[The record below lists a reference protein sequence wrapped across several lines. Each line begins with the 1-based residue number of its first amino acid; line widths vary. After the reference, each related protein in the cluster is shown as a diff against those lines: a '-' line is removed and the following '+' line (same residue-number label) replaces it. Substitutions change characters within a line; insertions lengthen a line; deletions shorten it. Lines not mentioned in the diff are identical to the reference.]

1 MPLRRIKDRS
11 EQAKQQLQALN
22 KPAPGI
28 LGAGKGSKKADEPKS
43 LSERR
48 DEKKAQQREQ
58 RIMLKEYGM
67 KKGGLSAGQK
77 KIASKAPPYNEI
89 GGNDFAVLRKEKA
102 KGRGM
107 GLQDEKVK
115 PGKVMKARMGVATD
129 YKKYLKGL
137 KKATDSVKKDKENK
151 FIKRRMKLMGM
162 SKLSKGGG
170 ADTGTVGEI
179 RSKIGVMFN
188 KATRQ
193 GERIMGPKGRKERLK
208 KIKGM
213 AESAMNRK
221 NIQSNLASAKDFQ
234 KGRREL
240 FKSTA
245 GKKIPAIMGGG
256 MIGASQM
263 PKYSKGT
270 MIMARGCK
278 LGRKKATKIT

>member
-162 SKLSKGGG
+162 PKLSKGGG

>member
-1 MPLRRIKDRS
+1 
-11 EQAKQQLQALN
+11 
-22 KPAPGI
+22 
-28 LGAGKGSKKADEPKS
+28 
-43 LSERR
+43 
-48 DEKKAQQREQ
+48 
-58 RIMLKEYGM
+58 
-67 KKGGLSAGQK
+67 
-77 KIASKAPPYNEI
+77 
-89 GGNDFAVLRKEKA
+89 
-102 KGRGM
+102 
-107 GLQDEKVK
+107 
-115 PGKVMKARMGVATD
+115 
-129 YKKYLKGL
+129 
-137 KKATDSVKKDKENK
+137 
-151 FIKRRMKLMGM
+151 
-162 SKLSKGGG
+162 
-170 ADTGTVGEI
+170 
-179 RSKIGVMFN
+179 MFN